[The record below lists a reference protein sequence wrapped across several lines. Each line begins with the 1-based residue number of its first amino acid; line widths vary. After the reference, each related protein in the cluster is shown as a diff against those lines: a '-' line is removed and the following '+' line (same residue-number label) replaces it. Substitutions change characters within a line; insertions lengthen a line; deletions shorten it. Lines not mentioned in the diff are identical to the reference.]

1 MKKLNKAVG
10 ILAAAFF
17 VNMCIGII
25 YAWSV
30 FKQSLVEQGWSNTD
44 ASMPYTVATIC
55 LAVSLLIAGHLQ
67 DKIGPRKVLLLGTV
81 LCACGLIISSFVRT
95 PFALIISF
103 GVITGSGIGFAYSC
117 LSAATM
123 KWFHPSRK
131 GFVNGLVVSGYGL
144 AAVYLAPLT
153 SQLIESYNI
162 HTTFLILGIAV
173 FLITV
178 PLASFITN
186 PPADYQP
193 AVPAGF
199 IDKKQSISTCMAWPE
214 MLKTHQFYFLWFM
227 FTFASAS
234 GLMII
239 GNITSI
245 AIEQAQLAETAF
257 LVVLIAI
264 FNSAGRLGGG
274 ILCDKIGAVKTLTVA
289 ILMQC
294 INMVLFAFYDS
305 SLSLS
310 IGAVIAGTAYGALL
324 SIFPSVTAEYY
335 GLKNYGG
342 NFGVLFTAW
351 GVSGIVGPI
360 LAAIMVDRT
369 GNYDLGYLIFAIS
382 LGICLVLSLLTKP
395 VQKKGGNLTILN
407 GIREH

>member
-1 MKKLNKAVG
+1 MKKLNKAAG

-17 VNMCIGII
+17 VNLCIGII

-44 ASMPYTVATIC
+44 ASMPYTVATLC
-55 LAVSLLIAGHLQ
+55 LALSLLIAGHLQ
-67 DKIGPRKVLLLGTV
+67 DRIGPRKVLLLGTA
-81 LCACGLIISSFVRT
+81 LCALGLVISSFVNT

-123 KWFHPSRK
+123 KWFHHSQK

-153 SQLIESYNI
+153 STLISNYGI
-162 HTTFLILGIAV
+162 QSTFLILGIAV
-173 FLITV
+173 FIITV

-186 PPADYQP
+186 PPADYKP
-193 AVPAGF
+193 EIPAGF
-199 IDKKQSISTCMAWPE
+199 IDKKQSANTCMVWRE
-214 MLKTHQFYFLWFM
+214 MLKTHQFYFLWLM

-245 AIEQAQLAETAF
+245 ALDQAKLSETAF

-264 FNSAGRLGGG
+264 FNSFGRLIGG
-274 ILCDKIGAVKTLTVA
+274 ILCDKIGAIKTLMLSLV
-289 ILMQC
+289 MQG
-294 INMVLFAFYDS
+294 INMVMFAYYDT
-305 SLSLS
+305 SLTLTL
-310 IGAVIAGTAYGALL
+310 GAIIAGSAYGALL

-360 LAAIMVDRT
+360 FAAIMVDIT
-369 GNYDLGYLIFAIS
+369 GNYDLGFQISALS
-382 LGICLVLSLLTKP
+382 LGICVVLSLLTKP
-395 VQKKGGNLTILN
+395 VKAPIKKMTQCSS
-407 GIREH
+407 